1 MTPWGRGLLIGG
13 LSAGV
18 VTGGLT
24 AWLSSEPESKLV
36 VAAVEIPEGSTITI
50 GMLEV
55 REVPTRFFS
64 KRKLGVT
71 SVAGVMGQ
79 EAPHLVRA
87 GDFIDPTHFGDR
99 PDVCVL
105 DTRGLAPRFGVEGA
119 ALEDFVKRLSTVS
132 R

>member
-1 MTPWGRGLLIGG
+1 MMSFRSLVTRALGP
-13 LSAGV
+13 AV
-18 VTGGLT
+18 VTGALT
-24 AWLSSEPESKLV
+24 VWFVSEPESKLV

-50 GMLEV
+50 AMLEV

-64 KRKLGVT
+64 RRKLGVS

-105 DTRGLAPRFGVEGA
+105 DTRRLGPQFGVEGA
-119 ALEDFVKRLSTVS
+119 ALEEFVKRLSPT